1 MKKFK
6 GISEEKAT
14 PEERAKLSLKHAQE
28 KEKLVQTHKA
38 EKERL
43 SQQEEVGTRQSG
55 PITLSKERKAKL
67 VKVFDSLK
75 VGDTFAY
82 KTQRYSTW
90 WFRETKSYQKKK
102 RCFDTR
108 N

>member
-6 GISEEKAT
+6 GIKEEKAT

-75 VGDTFAY
+75 VGDTV
-82 KTQRYSTW
+82 KI
-90 WFRETKSYQKKK
+90 KV
-102 RCFDTR
+102 
-108 N
+108 